1 VPIVSSVNLIV
12 HEADDGQTDR
22 IFEEEIDRL
31 TGKTNTMGIIEQV
44 KQMKLDEAMRV
55 ARREGKRE
63 EKIEL
68 VKRLLTMGYSVKEI
82 TIIAAVSEAFVNK
95 MKLELKVK

>member
-1 VPIVSSVNLIV
+1 
-12 HEADDGQTDR
+12 
-22 IFEEEIDRL
+22 
-31 TGKTNTMGIIEQV
+31 MGIIEQV